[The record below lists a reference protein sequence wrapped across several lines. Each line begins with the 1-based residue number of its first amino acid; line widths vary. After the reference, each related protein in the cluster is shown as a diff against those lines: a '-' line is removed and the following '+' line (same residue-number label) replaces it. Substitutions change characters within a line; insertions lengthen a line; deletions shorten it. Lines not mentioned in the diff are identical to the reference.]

1 MQTWVELVENFFN
14 IISPVLCSVKKQKK
28 KQKKNKTTTT
38 TTANKKL
45 TRIKLEHYIETK

>member
-1 MQTWVELVENFFN
+1 MQTWVKLVENFFN

-28 KQKKNKTTTT
+28 KQKTKKTTT